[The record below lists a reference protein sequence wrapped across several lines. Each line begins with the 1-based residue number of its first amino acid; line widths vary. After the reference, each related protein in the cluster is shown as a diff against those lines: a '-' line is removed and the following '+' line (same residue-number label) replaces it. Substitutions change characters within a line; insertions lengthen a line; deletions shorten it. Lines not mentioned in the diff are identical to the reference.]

1 MKKIILGTLVLLTAG
16 MNFGFAQT
24 KDDSNST
31 CEIIGAAIGGTV
43 GGLTGGP
50 TGFVVGSMVGG
61 MVGNQV
67 CGNENNSNDSQKTQG
82 SSTNNN
88 EWE

>member
-1 MKKIILGTLVLLTAG
+1 MKKIILGTLVLLTVG
-16 MNFGFAQT
+16 MNFGFSQT
-24 KDDSNST
+24 KNNNNST
-31 CEIIGAAIGGTV
+31 CETVGAVIGGTV

-67 CGNENNSNDSQKTQG
+67 CGNEDNSNDSQKTQ
-82 SSTNNN
+82 SSSANNN

>member
-1 MKKIILGTLVLLTAG
+1 MKKIILGTLVLLTVG

-24 KDDSNST
+24 KDDNNST
-31 CEIIGAAIGGTV
+31 CETVGAVIGGTV
-43 GGLTGGP
+43 GAVSGGA
-50 TGFVVGSMVGG
+50 TGFVVGSMIGG
-61 MVGNQV
+61 MVGNQI
-67 CGNENNSNDSQKTQG
+67 CGNESNSNDSQKTQS